1 MKRWI
6 LSGAILL
13 AVANTSEAQ
22 QTSKFSAAKHNE
34 YGLHYS
40 LPRTQLE
47 VEVVAVKTT
56 QKAGPYYKYANTYLA
71 ASMAIAQESE
81 TWELKEVNIRPIG
94 VPNREEQY
102 LVKFR
107 SGSSPY
113 MLMNEQGLLLSIN
126 CEPALNKVSAT
137 ATATTATA
145 TTTLDENSMST
156 TVTEEMMLS
165 GSEARMA
172 EMAAKQIY
180 RIRESR
186 LNLIT
191 GDVDKLPADGESFQ
205 IVMTQLEEQEQALT
219 ALFVGT
225 TQTEQ
230 VVTCFTLDIVD
241 ELDNELFFRFS
252 EHEGVVDKGD
262 LSGQPVYIDLKVVER
277 GKYPTNAKGEELSMP
292 VNGLAYCIPGRAK
305 VAINFNGSLIRES
318 EFAVAQFGVVYGLAP
333 SMFDNKKSP
342 AYVIFYPETGAIR
355 ELGE

>member
-13 AVANTSEAQ
+13 AVVNTSEAQ

-34 YGLHYS
+34 YGLHYT

-113 MLMNEQGLLLSIN
+113 MFLNEQGLLLSIN
-126 CEPALNKVSAT
+126 CEPLASDVAAPTPAISA
-137 ATATTATA
+137 AASV
-145 TTTLDENSMST
+145 LDGNAISA

-230 VVTCFTLDIVD
+230 VVTRFTFDIVD

-252 EHEGVVDKGD
+252 EHEGVVDKGN
-262 LSGQPVYIDLKVVER
+262 LSGQPVYLDLKVVER

-305 VAINFNGSLIRES
+305 AAINFNGSLIRES

-333 SMFDNKKSP
+333 SMFDNKKKP
-342 AYVIFYPETGAIR
+342 AYVIFFPETGAIR